1 MVKAV
6 EEIAF
11 SYTIE
16 ITWNACRKE
25 KDAMYNVILSATIGK
40 FIGAMQGSLANY
52 ALMIASLIGIAMV
65 VVGIFQLAKNLISH
79 GKGQTNWAVTFGLII
94 VGSMVAMGTGWKFV
108 GDMGKTGGKT
118 LSSAAITGKA
128 DSDKGDF
135 TSDPF
140 N

>member
-1 MVKAV
+1 
-6 EEIAF
+6 
-11 SYTIE
+11 
-16 ITWNACRKE
+16 
-25 KDAMYNVILSATIGK
+25 MYNVILSATIGK
-40 FIGAMQGSLANY
+40 FIGALQGSLANY

-128 DSDKGDF
+128 DDQKGDF